1 MKYDTWT
8 PVPMF
13 CANCGHLNYG
23 YRNENGIIK
32 YECKNCKVVLVRK
45 QKGRRH
51 DTNETKTF
59 LQGEIMMDAEG
70 HNRKMQ
76 ELPIWEKPLLSVV
89 EAAKY
94 FQIGESNI
102 RRLTREHKDKDFVLW
117 KDNRVYIRRKE
128 MESFLD
134 TINEI

>member
-1 MKYDTWT
+1 MPKVIT
-8 PVPMF
+8 
-13 CANCGHLNYG
+13 A
-23 YRNENGIIK
+23 K
-32 YECKNCKVVLVRK
+32 CKSFRFGK
-45 QKGRRH
+45 
-51 DTNETKTF
+51 
-59 LQGEIMMDAEG
+59 
-70 HNRKMQ
+70 NR
-76 ELPIWEKPLLSVV
+76 LTVV

-102 RRLTREHKDKDFVLW
+102 RRLTREHKDQDFVLW

>member
-1 MKYDTWT
+1 MGFQNMAT
-8 PVPMF
+8 V
-13 CANCGHLNYG
+13 N
-23 YRNENGIIK
+23 
-32 YECKNCKVVLVRK
+32 
-45 QKGRRH
+45 
-51 DTNETKTF
+51 
-59 LQGEIMMDAEG
+59 AEK
-70 HNRKMQ
+70 HNRKIQ
-76 ELPIWEKPLLSVV
+76 ELPIWEKSLLTVV

-117 KDNRVYIRRKE
+117 KDSRVYIRRKE